1 MKKSLLLMTS
11 TVVLLLSACNDNGQD
26 TAEGNEENVTNNDHI
41 LVDTNAGSITEGE
54 LVHSLVDQYG
64 DAILEQ
70 LVVEKIF
77 ESKAESMDISED
89 EIDEEL
95 EELKAMMGVSS
106 DDELYQMLE
115 MQGMGGEEQ
124 IRSQIKTQIVLQH
137 LAGIDDDEVTDEDVE
152 REYEAGEEVQ
162 ARHILVNDEEEAN
175 DLYERLQDGEDFAE
189 LAQEYS
195 QDGSAEEGGDLGSF
209 RRGEM
214 VPSFEETA
222 FHLDEGE
229 ISEPVES
236 QFGYHIIEV
245 TDRIPFE
252 SSLEEE
258 QQQLIAAINERK
270 NKSMEE
276 RMIEAQ
282 RELIENADIDVQD
295 ERFEH
300 LFDM

>member
-1 MKKSLLLMTS
+1 MTS